1 MIFLKIYVFCT
12 IAFLCWMIEN
22 ITLVTGALY
31 VVATFKR
38 ILWGFKTNI
47 NGKNKIII
55 ICLETIKTNILL

>member
-1 MIFLKIYVFCT
+1 
-12 IAFLCWMIEN
+12 MIEN